1 MEEVQTYELF
11 LHVFLRMT
19 NMIEFQNNLRRKLK
33 EQGRKKFYG
42 KKEKGR
48 NNFCV
53 QFYREKINHFLIFV
67 NKSI

>member
-33 EQGRKKFYG
+33 EQGRNKFYG
-42 KKEKGR
+42 KKEKER

-53 QFYREKINHFLIFV
+53 KILWRK
-67 NKSI
+67 NKK